1 MNIPQLSFEHSYV
14 VTEAIEGVRG
24 MPNVRDHEHSFY
36 LKVQGDVLQVGGFET
51 RPVFLENGV
60 SNSSLYFCVT

>member
-24 MPNVRDHEHSFY
+24 MPHEHSFY